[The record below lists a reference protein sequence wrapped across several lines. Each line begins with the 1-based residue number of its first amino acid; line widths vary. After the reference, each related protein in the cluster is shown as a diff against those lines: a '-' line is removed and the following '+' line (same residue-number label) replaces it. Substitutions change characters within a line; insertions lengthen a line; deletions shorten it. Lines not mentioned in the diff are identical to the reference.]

1 MKKILSLCAAVALV
15 LTGAF
20 VGCEPAGENAAENA
34 LENTENAVN
43 DLENN
48 L

>member
-1 MKKILSLCAAVALV
+1 MKRILSLCAAIALA
-15 LTGAF
+15 LTAI
-20 VGCEPAGENAAENA
+20 VGCEPKAENAAENA

-43 DLENN
+43 EMENN